1 MKGLKLSKTGWLIL
15 SAGLFIV
22 ILAGLGLTRSQ
33 QLKDQTKADADLTL
47 STTKL
52 DKLQFADLQQKYEDL
67 QQKTEESQAQLK
79 EAKDRLRQTVVSVDV
94 VDEFF
99 KIAEYSKVTVIS
111 LNNSPRAS
119 GTLDGVGLAATSIDA
134 QVKGD
139 VATLIDFIINLNNG
153 YAAGYVKSANIN
165 VETVSFETSGNA
177 ARASIMMTIYSY
189 EGS

>member
-99 KIAEYSKVTVIS
+99 K
-111 LNNSPRAS
+111 
-119 GTLDGVGLAATSIDA
+119 
-134 QVKGD
+134 
-139 VATLIDFIINLNNG
+139 
-153 YAAGYVKSANIN
+153 
-165 VETVSFETSGNA
+165 
-177 ARASIMMTIYSY
+177 
-189 EGS
+189 